1 MGDASEYDGPVRRD
15 EDEALY
21 PMRVVTR
28 LTGLSPD
35 VVRAWERRYG
45 AIAPARTDGN
55 ARRYSHAALVRLGR
69 LKDAVAAGH
78 AISAV
83 AQLSDEALASLIE
96 KKGEAAEPTASD
108 DLRSRYLEVVSRFDL
123 ATAEAMLARAA
134 QLVTPRE
141 VALELVAPILR
152 EVGDRWHAGEL
163 SVAEEH
169 AVTAQARALMAT
181 LLRTTSTP
189 RGAPRVLFATPEGH
203 HHEVGAMVAA
213 LIAAER
219 GVQPIYIGADV
230 PWAELAPAARAARA
244 SVVVLSMVLRPSAA
258 AARRERKELSR
269 LAAQV
274 ELWIG
279 TSDGHPL
286 ARIEGARVFHDY
298 APFESALAHRFPT

>member
-1 MGDASEYDGPVRRD
+1 MKRVADVKRD

-35 VVRAWERRYG
+35 VVRAWERRYA
-45 AIAPARTDGN
+45 AIAPARTGGN

-69 LKDAVAAGH
+69 LKDAVEAGH

-83 AQLSDEALASLIE
+83 AHLSDEALVALVE
-96 KKGEAAEPTASD
+96 KQGEAAQQIASD

-123 ATAEAMLARAA
+123 SAAEAMLARAA

-189 RGAPRVLFATPEGH
+189 RGAPRALFATPQGH

-213 LIAAER
+213 LLAAER

-230 PWAELAPAARAARA
+230 PWAELVPAARAAHA
-244 SVVVLSMVLRPSAA
+244 GVVVLSMVLRPTAA
-258 AARRERKELSR
+258 AERRERTELSR
-269 LAAQV
+269 LATQV

-279 TSDGHPL
+279 APDSHPA

-298 APFESALAHRFPT
+298 APFESALAHRFPA